1 MTVSP
6 LEKWPGW
13 TRILVTAII
22 SAVCSAGIIAGIL
35 VLALT
40 KGPEVRCVMTSSFLF
55 LDFHLAVNS
64 LLLWVGGP

>member
-40 KGPEVRCVMTSSFLF
+40 KGPEVRSVMTFSFF
-55 LDFHLAVNS
+55 DFH
-64 LLLWVGGP
+64 VGCDICY

>member
-40 KGPEVRCVMTSSFLF
+40 KGPEVRLVMSDDILNLCFSC
-55 LDFHLAVNS
+55 
-64 LLLWVGGP
+64 G

>member
-1 MTVSP
+1 MTVTP
-6 LEKWPGW
+6 LDKWPGW

-40 KGPEVRCVMTSSFLF
+40 KGPEVRLMPDDDDDCEI
-55 LDFHLAVNS
+55 
-64 LLLWVGGP
+64 

>member
-1 MTVSP
+1 MTLSP

-13 TRILVTAII
+13 TRLLVTAII

-40 KGPEVRCVMTSSFLF
+40 QGPEVR
-55 LDFHLAVNS
+55 AV
-64 LLLWVGGP
+64 LL

>member
-13 TRILVTAII
+13 TRLLVTAII

-40 KGPEVRCVMTSSFLF
+40 QGPEVR
-55 LDFHLAVNS
+55 AVYCDI
-64 LLLWVGGP
+64 